1 MRRMTDP
8 GSNNS
13 IDHTVEEKDS
23 TAMRADLYVSHVLGL
38 CSRSQLPHYNLKIE
52 INGLPVKL
60 SKKVKHGDRLHITYT
75 EPEKP
80 DIEPEAVHL
89 DIIYEDENV
98 IVVNKPRGVVVHPA
112 KGNYSGTLVQGLMY
126 HCRELQANFSGD
138 AVRPGIVHRLDK
150 DTTGVLVAAKN
161 SAAHEFLAKQFRKR
175 KTKKRYLAVVKG
187 RPPDQKGR
195 IDENIER
202 DRNHRKKFTVTGRGG
217 KRAVTRYRIRRT
229 YGRYSL
235 LVLSPLTGRTH
246 QLRVHMV
253 RLGCPILGD
262 PVYARKDKRFPD
274 APLMLHAHT
283 LTLILPGETGTRTFS
298 APLPEDFKK
307 TIAMIGCSQ

>member
-1 MRRMTDP
+1 MTDP
-8 GSNNS
+8 GGNNS
-13 IDHTVEEKDS
+13 IEHTVREPE
-23 TAMRADLYVSHVLGL
+23 AEGMRVDLYISNIFGL
-38 CSRSQLPHYNLKIE
+38 CSRSRLSHYGIDVE
-52 INGLPVKL
+52 INGSPAKL
-60 SKKVKHGDRLHITYT
+60 SKKLKAGDRIVVTYT
-75 EPEKP
+75 EPERP
-80 DIEPEAVHL
+80 EIRPEEVPFDIL
-89 DIIYEDENV
+89 YEDENV

-126 HCRELQANFSGD
+126 HCGELQANFSGD

-161 SAAHEFLAKQFRKR
+161 RAAHEFLAKQFRKR

-217 KRAVTRYRIRRT
+217 KRAVTRYRIRKT

-246 QLRVHMV
+246 QLRVHMA

-307 TIAMIGCSQ
+307 TIAMIGCSR